1 MRSSLNVRRF
11 HHASS
16 NSQKNFKFSSDHTC
30 TATQTSQHTNT
41 SNLEPVQFST
51 GFMIPVQTKNK
62 LSSFSIQSTKSISS
76 LSQKFS
82 YSIQSQQEPL
92 KELEYLLLA
101 LKQKIY
107 VNGGSRILVRPLF
120 QYMQLTY
127 CIRRYFIMYLVS
139 AQCSSP
145 PQLLI
150 APSVFTSLPS

>member
-1 MRSSLNVRRF
+1 
-11 HHASS
+11 
-16 NSQKNFKFSSDHTC
+16 
-30 TATQTSQHTNT
+30 
-41 SNLEPVQFST
+41 
-51 GFMIPVQTKNK
+51 MIPVQTKNK

-107 VNGGSRILVRPLF
+107 VNGGSRILVQPLF

-127 CIRRYFIMYLVS
+127 IIKYLLMQYLVS

-145 PQLLI
+145 PQLLT